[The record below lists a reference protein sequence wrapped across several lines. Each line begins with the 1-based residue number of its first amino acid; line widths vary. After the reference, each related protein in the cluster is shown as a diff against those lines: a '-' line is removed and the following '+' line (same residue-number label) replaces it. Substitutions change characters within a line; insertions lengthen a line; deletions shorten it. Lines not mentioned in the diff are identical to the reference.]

1 MATFEFNQQLMPQSL
16 VDIDEIGQFALE
28 ASNDEGYFW
37 YLIIRTS
44 LGTATIACCGPVVP
58 DVKLLP
64 SGYSCYLSR
73 MEYKEQK
80 IEKFINTWL
89 NDRSK
94 ALTQARII
102 EVDDAIDQF
111 VDLGNYLRNFSDEV
125 Y

>member
-1 MATFEFNQQLMPQSL
+1 MTFEFNQQLMPQSL

-37 YLIIRTS
+37 YLVVRTS
-44 LGTATIACCGPVVP
+44 LGTVTIGSCGPVVP
-58 DVKLLP
+58 DIDLLP
-64 SGYSCYLSR
+64 SGYCCSLAR

-80 IEKFINTWL
+80 LEKFINTWL

-94 ALTQARII
+94 VLTNAKLI
-102 EVDDAIDQF
+102 EVDDAIDEF
-111 VDLGNYLRNFSDEV
+111 RDLGQYLRNEGN